1 MVENCPTGRFS
12 KPPVLGVV
20 LRGWGMRL
28 RLSIF
33 GERLKSS
40 LFFVPM
46 AGVFIAVGLGALT
59 LAIDRHVSDEAYQLP
74 LSLKSTVDGARA
86 LLGTIAG
93 ATISFA
99 GIAFSVSLLI
109 FQQASNQYSPRVV
122 HTLFRDPFNKRV
134 MGLVVG
140 TFTYC
145 VIILRS
151 VRAPLEDGGLE
162 VVPNLSVALAV
173 VLGVAT
179 ILAIVAFIDHSAH
192 TMDVSEILE
201 NVRREAIAHI
211 RRHWRDVDVD
221 DDHSQPTVPD
231 GDQAAIRFTKT
242 GWVQQIDFP
251 DLIATTPKGST
262 LTLQAQPGRYAI
274 RGTVLGALT
283 PVPADVEATTVALN
297 EAVVTGDTRTMQQ
310 DASYALRQLSD
321 VALKALSP
329 AINDPTTAQDA
340 IFHSAAVLAEMM
352 HRDPPRPRLV
362 EKKDRRIILA
372 QQSVHADLVR
382 LAFEET
388 RRAGAEQPTVSIY
401 LLEAI
406 ELLTEPLEGTPLSSR
421 TAPLLEQARLV
432 VAGSR
437 AAGLL
442 PDDLALVER
451 AYVKRFGRLPAHEA
465 SPEA

>member
-1 MVENCPTGRFS
+1 
-12 KPPVLGVV
+12 
-20 LRGWGMRL
+20 MRT
-28 RLSIF
+28 RLSIL
-33 GERLKSS
+33 GERLRSS

-46 AGVFIAVGLGALT
+46 GGVFLAVGLGALT
-59 LAIDRHVSDEAYQLP
+59 LAIDRRISSETRSLP
-74 LSLKSTVDGARA
+74 LSLVTTVDGARA

-109 FQQASNQYSPRVV
+109 IQQASNQYSPRVV

-151 VRAPLEDGGLE
+151 VRAPLENGGVS
-162 VVPNLSVALAV
+162 VVPNLSVVLAV

-201 NVRREAIAHI
+201 SVRREANEHI
-211 RRHWRDVDVD
+211 HDRWREVDTD
-221 DDHSQPTVPD
+221 ADREPPRLPE
-231 GDQAAIRFTKT
+231 GEKAIVRFTKT
-242 GWVQQIDFP
+242 GWVQQIGFD
-251 DLIATTPKGST
+251 DLVVAAPKGT
-262 LTLQAQPGRYAI
+262 TVELQAQPGRYAI
-274 RGTVLGALT
+274 HGTVLATIT
-283 PVPADVEATTVALN
+283 PVPDDLDATTRALN
-297 EAVVTGDTRTMQQ
+297 EAVITGATRTMQQ

-329 AINDPTTAQDA
+329 SINDPTTAQDA
-340 IFHSAAVLAEMM
+340 IFHSAAVLSEMM
-352 HRDPPRPRLV
+352 HRDPPRPRQF
-362 EKKDRRIILA
+362 EDCERTIILA
-372 QQSVHADLVR
+372 QQSIHADLVR

-388 RRAGAEQPTVSIY
+388 RRAGAEHPSVCIY

-406 ELLTEPLEGTPLSSR
+406 DLLVEPLLDTPLASR
-421 TAPLLEQARLV
+421 AAPLLEQARLV
-432 VAGSR
+432 VVGCR

-442 PDDLALVER
+442 SEDLAQVER
-451 AYVKRFGRLPAHEA
+451 AYLKRFGRLPVDEA
-465 SPEA
+465 AARKRADA